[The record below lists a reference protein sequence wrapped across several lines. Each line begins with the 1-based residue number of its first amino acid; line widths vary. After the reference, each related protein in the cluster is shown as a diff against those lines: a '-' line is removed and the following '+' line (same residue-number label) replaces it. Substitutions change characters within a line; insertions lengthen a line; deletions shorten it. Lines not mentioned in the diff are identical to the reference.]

1 MTAELAN
8 LERKLDAAIAAMH
21 AKFDIVLARLAEMNK
36 AGKPGLTQREFAKL
50 IGKTPRT
57 VSRMVADKRIRL
69 EKGLVPNSEVK
80 KFLS

>member
-1 MTAELAN
+1 MTAELAS
-8 LERKLDAAIAAMH
+8 LERKFDAAIAAMH
-21 AKFDIVLARLAEMNK
+21 AKVDLVLTRLAEMNS

-57 VSRMVADKRIRL
+57 VARWVADKKIRL
-69 EKGLVPNSEVK
+69 ERGRVPHSEVK